1 MDNRK
6 SMLVIDDDEAY
17 AAGLTSYARL
27 CGGFLD
33 VSYALNGE
41 EGFRMFQLLNPDI
54 VILDAVMPK
63 LDGIGFLRK
72 LKNHKKKPVI
82 IMNSHSQLTSL
93 LRAASE
99 YGIDYFMIKPQSYQ
113 EICRTVQDFTVATD
127 VTDVSDDTSPDDK
140 ADELEKNV
148 TLFLRK
154 LGIPAHLD
162 GYRYIRSAIMM
173 TTGDL
178 SLLSPITKKLY
189 PMLADAYKTNK
200 CCVERA
206 MRHAIGVSW
215 KRGNKKLLNDIFG
228 YSPDISAMQRP
239 TNSEYLAMTVDD
251 FRLRLKHGMLQ

>member
-6 SMLVIDDDEAY
+6 SILVIDDDEKY
-17 AAGLTSYARL
+17 AKELTAHARL
-27 CGGFLD
+27 CGDFLD
-33 VSYALNGE
+33 ASYALDGE
-41 EGFRMFQLLNPDI
+41 EGFKMFQLLEPDI
-54 VILDAVMPK
+54 IILDAVMPK

-82 IMNSHSQLTSL
+82 IMNSRSQLTSL
-93 LRAASE
+93 LKTAAE

-113 EICRTVQDFTVATD
+113 EICRTVYDFTAGSESLQVAH
-127 VTDVSDDTSPDDK
+127 PENK

-162 GYRYIRSAIMM
+162 GYRYMRSAIMM
-173 TTGDL
+173 TTNDL

-189 PMLADAYKTNK
+189 PMIADTYKTNK
-200 CCVERA
+200 CCVERS

-228 YSPDISAMQRP
+228 YSAENSAMHRP
-239 TNSEYLAMTVDD
+239 TNSEYIAMAVDD